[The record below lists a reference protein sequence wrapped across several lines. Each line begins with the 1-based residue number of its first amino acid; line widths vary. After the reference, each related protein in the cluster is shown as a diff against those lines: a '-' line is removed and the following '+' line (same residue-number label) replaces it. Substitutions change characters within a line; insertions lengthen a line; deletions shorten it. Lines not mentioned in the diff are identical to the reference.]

1 MEYCLQLKHNFLQ
14 GQKTKQKKLLL
25 IINKYVFKIF
35 SFCDEVT
42 LQSLRYND
50 NFQIFHKIIQYYL
63 DNHAKNYWQEMQI
76 SHIGKIMQP
85 QMERHFKNYLFGKLG
100 MSQQRRAFLDDWYD
114 SDDKI
119 YGTLINSNIDSFFS
133 KMKNEKKRLTE
144 KYGMNNTVELVPRN
158 FLFNRFLYTFSRD
171 QIRDLIVDLD

>member
-1 MEYCLQLKHNFLQ
+1 MEKNTVIALPNE
-14 GQKTKQKKLLL
+14 LL
-25 IINKYVFKIF
+25 FKIF
-35 SFCDEVT
+35 SFCDEST
-42 LQSLRYND
+42 LQSLRYNR

-85 QMERHFKNYLFGKLG
+85 QMERHFKNYLFGELG

-119 YGTLINSNIDSFFS
+119 YGRLINTNIDSFFS

-144 KYGMNNTVELVPRN
+144 KYGLDNTVELLPRN

-171 QIRDLIVDLD
+171 QIRDLIVGLD

>member
-1 MEYCLQLKHNFLQ
+1 MEENTVITLPNE
-14 GQKTKQKKLLL
+14 LL
-25 IINKYVFKIF
+25 FKIF

-119 YGTLINSNIDSFFS
+119 YGTLINTNIDSFFS